1 MVGFV
6 LAGALLGLGA
16 SACWALAN
24 VAVQRAGQAVGPY
37 RALLWAQVVGVVFVA
52 AFAIPVERPALT
64 LTPATLAWV
73 AVAGLAALVAY
84 VCLFYAFAHGRLTL
98 AVPIMSSWAVIA
110 AGLSL
115 VLFGERLS
123 AGQLAGGAVVIAGA
137 AVVSR
142 YAPGAGSAPGGAVAA
157 RAPRA
162 PRWLL
167 ASFGAAV
174 GFGVLIPAIRA
185 LGPAFGDVGSI
196 AVVYLADAI
205 LGLPLA
211 LLFRVSLAPPAGRA
225 WIPVLL
231 AGLFETAGFAC
242 IAVGGRLAPLAL
254 VSPLASLASA
264 LTILAAWIFL
274 GERPGRGVLVGA
286 ALVSAGVVA
295 LAL

>member
-1 MVGFV
+1 MVGAMI
-6 LAGALLGLGA
+6 AGVLLGLGA

-24 VAVQRAGQAVGPY
+24 VAVQRAGHAVGPY
-37 RALLWAQVVGVVFVA
+37 RALLWSQAAGLVFVA
-52 AFAIPVERPALT
+52 AFALPMEHPSLALA
-64 LTPATLAWV
+64 PATLGWV
-73 AVAGLAALVAY
+73 AVAGVAALVAY

-98 AVPIMSSWAVIA
+98 AVPIMASWAVIA

-115 VLFGERLS
+115 SLFGERLS
-123 AGQLAGGAVVIAGA
+123 SGQLAGGAAVVAGA
-137 AVVSR
+137 IVVSR
-142 YAPGAGSAPGGAVAA
+142 FAQAAEAPARAA
-157 RAPRA
+157 AAPRA

-196 AVVYLADAI
+196 GVVYLADAL

-211 LLFRVSLAPPAGRA
+211 LLFRVDLALPTGRA
-225 WIPVLL
+225 WLPVLL

-242 IAVGGRLAPLAL
+242 IAVGARLAPLAL

-264 LTILAAWIFL
+264 LTLLAAWFFL

-286 ALVSAGVVA
+286 VLVSAGVVV